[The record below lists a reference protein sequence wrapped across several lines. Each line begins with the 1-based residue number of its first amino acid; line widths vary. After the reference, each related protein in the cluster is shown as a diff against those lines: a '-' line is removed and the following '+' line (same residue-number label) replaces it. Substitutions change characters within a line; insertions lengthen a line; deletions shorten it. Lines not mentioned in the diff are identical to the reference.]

1 MRAPTGT
8 PSNATVVNR
17 KGILHDI
24 APKTHVTTNHALNK
38 DGGLRRMTT
47 TNRRNLYKRPA
58 PSRKIARLENAPT
71 KYWAIWQTR
80 KKQSKTS
87 LLKSSEMGGIFHV
100 PEPDGLGEG
109 FTL

>member
-1 MRAPTGT
+1 MRVPTGI

-24 APKTHVTTNHALNK
+24 ALETHATTNHVLSR
-38 DGGLRRMTT
+38 DEGLKRMTI
-47 TNRRNLYKRPA
+47 TNKRSLYKRPA
-58 PSRKIARLENAPT
+58 PSRKIARPKNALT
-71 KYWAIWQTR
+71 KYWAIWQTKMR
-80 KKQSKTS
+80 QSKTS
-87 LLKSSEMGGIFHV
+87 LLKNSGMEGIFHA

>member
-1 MRAPTGT
+1 MRVPTGI

-24 APKTHVTTNHALNK
+24 ALKIHATINRVLSR
-38 DGGLRRMTT
+38 DEGLKRMTT
-47 TNRRNLYKRPA
+47 TNKKSLYKRPA
-58 PSRKIARLENAPT
+58 PSRKIAHLKNAPT
-71 KYWAIWQTR
+71 KYWAIWQIKMR
-80 KKQSKTS
+80 QSRTS
-87 LLKSSEMGGIFHV
+87 LLKSSGTEGIFHT